1 MESSPNMIF
10 FLKDFGLNAFIT
22 GYFVYNKVK
31 KQLCGISG
39 LGDIS
44 AIIVACHSPGSL
56 NLIPGILIVEKENQ
70 LLKVPL

>member
-10 FLKDFGLNAFIT
+10 FLKDFGLNAVLT
-22 GYFVYNKVK
+22 GYFVYNKVQ
-31 KQLCGISG
+31 KQFCGILG

-56 NLIPGILIVEKENQ
+56 NLMSVC
-70 LLKVPL
+70 